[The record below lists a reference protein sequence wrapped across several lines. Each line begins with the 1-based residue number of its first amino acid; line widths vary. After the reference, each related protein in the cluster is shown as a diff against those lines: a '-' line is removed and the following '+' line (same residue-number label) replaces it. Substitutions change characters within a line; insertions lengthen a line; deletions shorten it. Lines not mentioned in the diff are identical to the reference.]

1 MNNSE
6 RNVCFK
12 SEDKVDYTY
21 SRIEYDRYLGRE
33 YKFKCESNKINSEK
47 TFILLSGWMGSGKD
61 YIGDIIEK
69 EYGYKKKQISKN
81 LKDEV
86 SEIYGIS
93 RDLLE
98 TQEGKK
104 KRFSKKET
112 YRDLLIRHGQE
123 KKVHDKQYWM
133 KRMVVT
139 DDRTEF
145 PKATRTELE
154 TRTEL
159 STRTSPEGGGT
170 LSLLSGSPEGGGTL
184 SLLYEC
190 EKEAKTVISDWR
202 FQEEY
207 DLLEEIGVK
216 IITIRIERF
225 DNIESE
231 CVSEH
236 SLDDFDFD
244 YIISNKKGTT
254 KTDIIEKLR
263 LILR

>member
-1 MNNSE
+1 MNNYE
-6 RNVCFK
+6 RNVCFQ

-21 SRIEYDRYLGRE
+21 SKFEYDRYLGRE

-93 RDLLE
+93 RYLLE

-104 KRFSKKET
+104 KNFSRKET

-123 KKVHDKQYWM
+123 KKVDDKQYWM
-133 KRMVVT
+133 KRMVASGNS
-139 DDRTEF
+139 TESVN
-145 PKATRTELE
+145 KGENNKGE
-154 TRTEL
+154 NNKGENE
-159 STRTSPEGGGT
+159 S
-170 LSLLSGSPEGGGTL
+170 
-184 SLLYEC
+184 
-190 EKEAKTVISDWR
+190 KIVISDWR
-202 FQEEY
+202 FKEEY
-207 DLLEEIGVK
+207 DLLEELGVK

-231 CVSEH
+231 CISEH